1 MLRGLPSHG
10 EILTMIVQSLRH
22 AGWLA
27 LVASAS
33 ASACSKAAA
42 TEDAYVAATLGA
54 GAGATCPFS
63 SANVVTAGTMTAGN
77 LPESVTEGTGGLSLT
92 CSVVPNGD
100 GYDIQ
105 LDASLPGSSGG
116 EFTANGHVTVGS
128 ADGLSGGGT
137 VNAQFVSQTAGV
149 AYEGTDCP
157 VTYTYLQQPIAPAQR
172 LSAGSIFAHISCPNA
187 MSSGTSVS
195 GMQVMEPDGSLG
207 SASCDGEADIL
218 FQNCS
223 Q

>member
-10 EILTMIVQSLRH
+10 EILTMIVQSLKH

-27 LVASAS
+27 LLASAS
-33 ASACSKAAA
+33 AAACSKTPA

-54 GAGATCPFS
+54 GQGMCPFS
-63 SANVVTAGTMTAGN
+63 SANVVSAGMMTPGN
-77 LPESVTEGTGGLSLT
+77 LPESVAEGQNGLSLNCT
-92 CSVVPNGD
+92 VSPNGD
-100 GYDIQ
+100 GFDIQ

-137 VNAQFVSQTAGV
+137 VNAQFVSQSEGV
-149 AYEGTDCP
+149 AYEGKNCP
-157 VTYTYLQQPIAPAQR
+157 VTYTYLQQPIAPSQR
-172 LSAGSIFAHISCPNA
+172 LSPGSIFAHISCPNA
-187 MSSGTSVS
+187 TDSGTSIN
-195 GMQVMEPDGSLG
+195 GTQVMEPDGSLG
-207 SASCDGEADIL
+207 SAMCDGEADVL
-218 FQNCS
+218 FKNCA